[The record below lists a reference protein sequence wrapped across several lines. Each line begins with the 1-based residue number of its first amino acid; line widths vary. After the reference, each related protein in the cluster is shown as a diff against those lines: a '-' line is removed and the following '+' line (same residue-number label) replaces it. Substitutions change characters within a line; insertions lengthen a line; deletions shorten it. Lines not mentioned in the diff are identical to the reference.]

1 MFEDIPVDVS
11 PMYEGERI
19 RSANMFVEL
28 AGPKSIGAELV
39 QVKEDVEN
47 GKVKVIGPNLSEM
60 KEGEIYPFGILIEIK
75 GEKLEKELEGVI
87 ERRTHELS
95 NYIKGFMHLNQRD
108 QIWCRVSKEAKDAGF
123 ELEHLGKSLSILFKE
138 EFPIIEEISI
148 TLYTDKKEVE
158 AFLENT
164 SKQYEE
170 RDARARELSDEDVD
184 VFYGCV
190 MCQSFAPT
198 HTCIVTPDR
207 TALCGAINWF
217 DCRAAAK
224 MDPDG
229 PIFEID
235 KGEVLDEIRGEYA
248 NVNTVM
254 ADKSQGT
261 VDRVYLHSVFGYPH
275 TSCGCF
281 ESVAFYIPELD
292 GVGIVDR
299 DFKGETPLGIPF
311 SAMAGQCSG
320 GKQVEGFAGLSLE
333 YMRSPK
339 FLQADGGYERV
350 IWLPKAIKDSL
361 IDFIPDDLA
370 DKIPT
375 EEDANSIKEIRK
387 FLREKNHP
395 IMERLKE
402 AKAKAAEETGSV
414 EEESPT
420 EMEAMPEMEVE
431 GVPMTQV
438 AYAPELTVPST
449 NGGVKIIFR
458 NAKIYAE
465 KVIIKRK

>member
-19 RSANMFVEL
+19 RAANMFVEL
-28 AGPKSIGAELV
+28 AGPKSLGAELV
-39 QVKEDVEN
+39 QVEEDVED
-47 GKVKVIGPNLSEM
+47 GKIEVIGPDLNEM
-60 KEGEIYPFGILIEIK
+60 KDGEIYPFGLLIEIK

-87 ERRTHELS
+87 ERRTHELC

-108 QIWCRVSKEAKDAGF
+108 QIWCRVSKEAVEAGF
-123 ELEHLGKSLSILFKE
+123 GFEHLGKAISILFKE
-138 EFPIIEEISI
+138 EFPIIEAISI
-148 TLYTDKKEVE
+148 KVLTDQKAVE
-158 AFLENT
+158 TFLENT

-170 RDARARELSDEDVD
+170 RDAKARELSDEDVD

-198 HTCIVTPDR
+198 HTCVVTPDR

-229 PIFEID
+229 PIFEIE
-235 KGEVLDEIRGEYA
+235 KGEVLDDVKGEYV
-248 NVNTVM
+248 NVNAVM

-261 VDRVYLHSVFGYPH
+261 VERVYLHSVFGYPH

-281 ESVAFYIPELD
+281 EAVAFYIPELD
-292 GVGIVDR
+292 GIGIVDR
-299 DFKGETPLGIPF
+299 DYKGETPLGIPF

-339 FLQADGGYERV
+339 FLQADGGYERI

-361 IDFIPDDLA
+361 IDFIPEDLA

-387 FLREKNHP
+387 FLREHDHP
-395 IMERLKE
+395 VVERLKE
-402 AKAKAAEETGSV
+402 SKKAAQEVETEEVVEETAAGSDFMV
-414 EEESPT
+414 D
-420 EMEAMPEMEVE
+420 EA
-431 GVPMTQV
+431 PMAQV
-438 AYAPELTVPST
+438 GYVPELTVPSS
-449 NGGVKIIFR
+449 GGMKIIFK

-465 KVIIKRK
+465 KVIIKKK

>member
-19 RSANMFVEL
+19 RAANMFCEL

-39 QVKEDVEN
+39 QVAEDVED
-47 GKVKVIGPNLSEM
+47 GSVLVVGPNIDEM
-60 KEGEIYPFGILIEIK
+60 TEGERYPFGILAEIK

-87 ERRTHELS
+87 ERKMHELC
-95 NYIKGFMHLNQRD
+95 NYVNGFMHLNQRD
-108 QIWCRVSKEAKDAGF
+108 QIWCRVSKEARDKGF
-123 ELEHLGKSLSILFKE
+123 KLEHLGEAVAALYKE

-148 TLYTDKKEVE
+148 RIFTDEAEVE
-158 AFLENT
+158 SFLERARA
-164 SKQYEE
+164 QYEE
-170 RDARARELSDEDVD
+170 RDARARELTDEDVD

-198 HTCIVTPDR
+198 HVCVVTPDR

-229 PIFEID
+229 PIFEIE
-235 KGEVLDEIRGEYA
+235 KGEVLDEIKGEYA
-248 NVNTVM
+248 NVNAAV
-254 ADKSQGT
+254 ADRSQGT
-261 VDRVYLHSVFGYPH
+261 FDRVYLHSVFGYPH

-281 ESVAFYIPELD
+281 EAVAFYIPELD
-292 GVGIVDR
+292 GIGIVDR

-339 FLQADGGYERV
+339 FLQADGGYERI
-350 IWLPKAIKDSL
+350 IWLPKEIKDSL
-361 IDFIPDDLA
+361 TDFIPADLV

-375 EEDANSIKEIRK
+375 EEDASSIKEIRR
-387 FLREKNHP
+387 FLREHEHP
-395 IMERLKE
+395 IIPRLKE
-402 AKAKAAEETGSV
+402 ARKERR
-414 EEESPT
+414 EEEKALEEAEASEEVET
-420 EMEAMPEMEVE
+420 EMEGTP
-431 GVPMTQV
+431 V
-438 AYAPELTVPST
+438 AYAPELTLPAS
-449 NGGVKIIFR
+449 GGVKIILK
-458 NAKIYAE
+458 NAKVYAE
-465 KVIIKRK
+465 KVIIKKK

>member
-39 QVKEDVEN
+39 QVEKDVED
-47 GKVKVIGPNLSEM
+47 GKIEVLGPNLSEM

-95 NYIKGFMHLNQRD
+95 NYVKGFMHLNQRD

-123 ELEHLGKSLSILFKE
+123 KLEHLGEALSILFKE
-138 EFPIIEEISI
+138 EFPIIESISI
-148 TLYTDKKEVE
+148 KIFTNKEDMEV
-158 AFLENT
+158 FLEKA
-164 SKQYEE
+164 SKAYEE

-198 HTCIVTPDR
+198 HTCVVTPDR

-229 PIFEID
+229 PIFEIE
-235 KGEVLDEIRGEYA
+235 KGEVLDDIKGEYV

-254 ADKSQGT
+254 SEKSQGT
-261 VDRVYLHSVFGYPH
+261 VDRVYLHSIFGYPH

-281 ESVAFYIPELD
+281 EAVAFYIPELD
-292 GVGIVDR
+292 CLGIVDR

-339 FLQADGGYERV
+339 FLQADDGYERV

-361 IDFIPDDLA
+361 MDFIPEDLA
-370 DKIPT
+370 EKIPT

-395 IMERLKE
+395 VMERLKE
-402 AKAKAAEETGSV
+402 SKATATETETETL
-414 EEESPT
+414 EEEVST
-420 EMEAMPEMEVE
+420 EMEAMPEME
-431 GVPMTQV
+431 GVPMAQV
-438 AYAPELTVPST
+438 AYTPELSLPSS
-449 NGGVKIIFR
+449 GGMKIIFK